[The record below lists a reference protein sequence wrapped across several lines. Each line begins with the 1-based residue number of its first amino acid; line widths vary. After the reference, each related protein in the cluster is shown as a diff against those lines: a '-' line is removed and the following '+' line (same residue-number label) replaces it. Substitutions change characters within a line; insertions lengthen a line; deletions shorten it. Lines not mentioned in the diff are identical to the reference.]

1 MKGFFITFE
10 GIEGCGKSTQAKL
23 LFDYLVENGYNVTLT
38 REPGGTDISE
48 KIRDLLLDCQN
59 SKMNK
64 ETEILLYMASRSQHT
79 GELIIPALEGGSI
92 VICDRYFDST
102 LAYQGYARGIEI
114 STIKTINSYASFGL
128 VPDLTFFLDITID
141 ESFRRIK
148 DKKPDRLE
156 YEPRSFHDKVKEG
169 FNRIILDNPTRFVSI
184 NGQNSIC
191 DVFNEIK
198 ETTLWKMKE
207 GQR

>member
-48 KIRDLLLDCQN
+48 KIRELLLDCQN

-79 GELIIPALEGGSI
+79 GELIIPALESGSI
-92 VICDRYFDST
+92 VLCDRYFDST

-128 VPDLTFFLDITID
+128 IPDLTFFLDITID

-156 YEPRSFHDKVKEG
+156 YEPRSFHDKV
-169 FNRIILDNPTRFVSI
+169 
-184 NGQNSIC
+184 
-191 DVFNEIK
+191 
-198 ETTLWKMKE
+198 
-207 GQR
+207 